1 MQYAK
6 GHEDLRLPKIKFE
19 GHHVCI
25 IACVYVQYVL
35 SCSLNPFC
43 RDRNIL
49 EYKSFDSACAFKSKA
64 LHVCVRY
71 EVSVKVSNQSC
82 QKQEHR
88 VFRHER
94 FWQTVPAKAVV
105 HVVQYTLST
114 ATLVVILH
122 DVTVCRSIVICQY
135 ASVCIFPFPQVEF
148 LIDASLPLYDKAVRF
163 AGPFLCNDGAYLKLV
178 SVYVFGFPSAQGKD
192 VII

>member
-1 MQYAK
+1 M
-6 GHEDLRLPKIKFE
+6 RLPKIKFE
-19 GHHVCI
+19 DHHVCI

-35 SCSLNPFC
+35 SCSPNPFC

-71 EVSVKVSNQSC
+71 EVSVKVSYQSG

-94 FWQTVPAKAVV
+94 FWQSLPAKAVV

-122 DVTVCRSIVICQY
+122 DVTVCRSRVYCMRQH
-135 ASVCIFPFPQVEF
+135 PVEF
-148 LIDASLPLYDKAVRF
+148 LHNWKYATKRCEFLGFYLYSY
-163 AGPFLCNDGAYLKLV
+163 LCTRL
-178 SVYVFGFPSAQGKD
+178 
-192 VII
+192 